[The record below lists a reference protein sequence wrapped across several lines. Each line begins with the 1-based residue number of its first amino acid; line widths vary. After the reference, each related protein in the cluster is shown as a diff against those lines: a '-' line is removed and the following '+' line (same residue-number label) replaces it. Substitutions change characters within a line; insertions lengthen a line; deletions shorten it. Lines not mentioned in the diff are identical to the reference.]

1 MPRRCAVS
9 PSKSNSMITTGSLPT
24 TPAVMAWFDGDDLR
38 RFVLDDAAIRVFDVD
53 FAVREKSGVGVHA
66 EIRADDVLHIL
77 RPAET
82 GRVDHPFDA
91 RVAGPAD
98 IQPHVAE
105 IAMRGAFHRR
115 EERIVFGGGCGR
127 RLSRG
132 RFLDR

>member
-1 MPRRCAVS
+1 VPVGFHAEALRGVALEVELDDHDRFFADD
-9 PSKSNSMITTGSLPT
+9 
-24 TPAVMAWFDGDDLR
+24 PAVMAWFDGDDLR

-115 EERIVFGGGCGR
+115 EERIVFGR
-127 RLSRG
+127 S
-132 RFLDR
+132 